1 MLAIAFGSEL
11 VTDSQ
16 REACAVGAM
25 RAMLEDLSSASG
37 VPLEGLLLEF
47 AASRTYEALFDFE
60 TRVWAEGPDYLRG
73 LWEREKGAG
82 T

>member
-1 MLAIAFGSEL
+1 
-11 VTDSQ
+11 
-16 REACAVGAM
+16 M

-60 TRVWAEGPDYLRG
+60 TRV
-73 LWEREKGAG
+73 
-82 T
+82 

>member
-16 REACAVGAM
+16 RESCAVGAM

-47 AASRTYEALFDFE
+47 ATSRTYEALFDFE
-60 TRVWAEGPDYLRG
+60 TRV
-73 LWEREKGAG
+73 
-82 T
+82 